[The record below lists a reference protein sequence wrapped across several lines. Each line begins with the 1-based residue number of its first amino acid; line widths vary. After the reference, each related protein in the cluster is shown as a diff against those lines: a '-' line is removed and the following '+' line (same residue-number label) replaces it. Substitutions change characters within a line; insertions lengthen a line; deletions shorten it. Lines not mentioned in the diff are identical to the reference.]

1 MLLLGSQEWQ
11 VRLFDLILS
20 IPVLLLILLLL
31 RKLYGIG
38 CALLSGLLLVSLP
51 LSTYFGFKSL
61 MTLIGLW
68 ALWRYLL
75 LTGQSHDG
83 PKPKS
88 GECRTIPF
96 HPYKRLC

>member
-1 MLLLGSQEWQ
+1 LVNAFGMLLLGSQEWQ

-20 IPVLLLILLLL
+20 ALALLLILYLL
-31 RKLYGIG
+31 RKLYGCG

-51 LSTYFGFKSL
+51 LSAYFGFKPL

-75 LTGQSHDG
+75 LTGQLRPIVDQAVLL
-83 PKPKS
+83 
-88 GECRTIPF
+88 
-96 HPYKRLC
+96 LCHK